1 MAHAQTWSDQAI
13 RERLE
18 DVIAGFG
25 SYPLVSTPEQI
36 VDGLQMLSDAGL
48 EGVVL
53 PWPRYRTGMEQF
65 REKVLPLLKQA
76 GLR

>member
-1 MAHAQTWSDQAI
+1 
-13 RERLE
+13 
-18 DVIAGFG
+18 VG
-25 SYPLVSTPEQI
+25 TPEQI

>member
-1 MAHAQTWSDQAI
+1 VQAV

-25 SYPLVSTPEQI
+25 SYPLIGTPEQI

-53 PWPRYRTGMEQF
+53 SWPGYRDGMDRF
-65 REKVLPLLKQA
+65 REKVLPLLQQA